1 MLPGLLKKY
10 ASLLLLAPA
19 ILLLSVMFIWPV
31 LQLIGESVR
40 GVDGPWTHYSRL
52 VEISTYYRIMLR
64 TLLVSL
70 GTALICFTIGYP
82 LAYKL
87 TISGPGIKA
96 LILVCIFVPFWTNL
110 LVRSYGWIII
120 LNPQGLINS
129 TLLNLGLIST
139 PLELVYNTT
148 GVLIGMT
155 QIMLPYMV
163 LPLYAVMSR
172 IDPSINN
179 AARSLGARPLAAF
192 ARVYFPLTL
201 PGAMAGTLLVFT
213 ISLGFFVI
221 PAILGGTSGLLL
233 AQLIEFNINRV
244 LNWGMAAALSTSLLV
259 VTLVLYWASD
269 RWFKLGAIWGLER

>member
-1 MLPGLLKKY
+1 MLLGIRTKS
-10 ASLLLLAPA
+10 ASLPLLAPA
-19 ILLLSVMFIWPV
+19 FLLLAGLFIWPV

-40 GVDGPWTHYSRL
+40 SPDGPWVHYARL
-52 VEISTYYRIMLR
+52 VEISTYYRVMLR
-64 TLLVSL
+64 TLFISL
-70 GTALICFTIGYP
+70 GTALICFLVGYP

-87 TISGPGIKA
+87 TIASPGTKA

-120 LNPQGLINS
+120 LNPQGLLNS
-129 TLLNLGLIST
+129 TLLSLGLIPA
-139 PLELVYNTT
+139 PLNLVYNTT
-148 GVLIGMT
+148 GVLIGMC
-155 QIMLPYMV
+155 QIMLPYMI

-172 IDPSINN
+172 IDPSITS

-192 ARVYFPLTL
+192 LRVYFPLTL

-221 PAILGGTSGLLL
+221 PAILGGTSGLML
-233 AQLIEFNINRV
+233 AQLIEFNINHV
-244 LNWGMAAALSTSLLV
+244 LNWGMAAALSTSLLA

-269 RWFKLGAIWGLER
+269 RWFKLGSIWGIER